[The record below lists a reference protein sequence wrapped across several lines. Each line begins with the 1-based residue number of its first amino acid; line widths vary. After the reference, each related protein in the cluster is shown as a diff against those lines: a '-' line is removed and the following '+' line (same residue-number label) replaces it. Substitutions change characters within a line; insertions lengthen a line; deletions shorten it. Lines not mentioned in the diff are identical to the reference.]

1 MNLWKKFFFILWN
14 KDTVANH
21 RFLAKNIFAMLGKD
35 DQQKG
40 TVLPEKHKTVTF
52 FSSHNTQSPRSGSFI
67 FKMATMLQIPWGLSP
82 VSCLG
87 SANVIQCPRPGPKF
101 GNKSQQI
108 PHYPPVCPRGQPP
121 RMAADKCIIFEMLFI
136 KELKPRLKTHKDS
149 VRAKLFRWHCAQ
161 IYIQVTFSYPFWLEN
176 DVEQTSKRCC
186 FLKFWKSF
194 KQLFRVFNCD
204 GFNFCPV
211 AMFSH

>member
-1 MNLWKKFFFILWN
+1 
-14 KDTVANH
+14 
-21 RFLAKNIFAMLGKD
+21 MLGKD

-87 SANVIQCPRPGPKF
+87 SGNAIQCPPPGPKF

-108 PHYPPVCPRGQPP
+108 PRYSPVCPRGQPP
-121 RMAADKCIIFEMLFI
+121 RMAADKCIIFEMFLF
-136 KELKPRLKTHKDS
+136 KEVKLQ
-149 VRAKLFRWHCAQ
+149 AK
-161 IYIQVTFSYPFWLEN
+161 YPEGLR
-176 DVEQTSKRCC
+176 SC
-186 FLKFWKSF
+186 
-194 KQLFRVFNCD
+194 
-204 GFNFCPV
+204 
-211 AMFSH
+211 